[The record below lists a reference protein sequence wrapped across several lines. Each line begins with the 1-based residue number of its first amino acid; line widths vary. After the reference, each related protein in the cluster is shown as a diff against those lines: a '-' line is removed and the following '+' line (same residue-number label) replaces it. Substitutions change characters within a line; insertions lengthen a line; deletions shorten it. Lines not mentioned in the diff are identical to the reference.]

1 MLALFTKTTLFS
13 IFYTFLILTLTFLLN
28 SFLQSF
34 IHVPKRLDTKRARTY
49 IAVVR
54 SIISIALFGIALY
67 IIFIIIGIP
76 IIPLLGSAGIIGL
89 ALGIGARPFIEDI
102 ISGFFLLTQA
112 DIAIGDYVNVGSGI
126 EGEIEDI
133 GFRVLTIR
141 GKDGTLQ
148 IIPNGQ
154 VRTVINYS
162 KGDAAVFIDIPV
174 KNGQDI
180 DTVIKILKSV
190 LQELIEDK
198 DVHVRPQSEVLGVQ
212 NIQVGNATT
221 IRIQIVSTP
230 SRRET
235 IDKEY
240 RYRVIKEFEKNN
252 ILFA

>member
-1 MLALFTKTTLFS
+1 MPLFFNKSVVFS
-13 IFYTFLILTLTFLLN
+13 IFYIFLTLTITFIVN

-34 IHVPKRLDTKRARTY
+34 IHVPRRLDTKRARTY

-54 SIISIALFGIALY
+54 SVISIVMFGIALY

-89 ALGIGARPFIEDI
+89 AIGIGARPFIEDI
-102 ISGFFLLTQA
+102 ISGFFLLAQA

-141 GKDGTLQ
+141 GADGSLQ

-154 VRTVINYS
+154 VRQVINYS
-162 KGDAAVFIDIPV
+162 KGDAVVFVDIPV
-174 KNGQDI
+174 KTGQDVDAI
-180 DTVIKILKSV
+180 IKSLEKV
-190 LQELIEDK
+190 LQSFISEKEY
-198 DVHVRPQSEVLGVQ
+198 HMHPGSEVLGVQ
-212 NIQVGNATT
+212 NIQIGNGT
-221 IRIQIVSTP
+221 IIRVQIVTTS
-230 SRRET
+230 SRRQT

-240 RYRVIKEFEKNN
+240 RYRVIKEFEKHK